1 MRTTSR
7 RTPGSQVTTPAKESA
22 SRPVGQ
28 QPAPPDD
35 PRQDELYV
43 RIAKRAYEMYLR
55 RGSHEGHALEDW
67 LEAGRSTRRA
77 QVQGHLQAI
86 EAALSL
92 DNSKARLEANLNR
105 RSLVRVSRL
114 PNTRSFIHS

>member
-1 MRTTSR
+1 MLVYIHLTRQEGGTR
-7 RTPGSQVTTPAKESA
+7 CELHHDERPGHKPQPRAKESA

-55 RGSHEGHALEDW
+55 RGNEEGDAPEDW
-67 LEAGRSTRRA
+67 LEAERE
-77 QVQGHLQAI
+77 V
-86 EAALSL
+86 LSQM
-92 DNSKARLEANLNR
+92 SAGAE
-105 RSLVRVSRL
+105 SRGIGVT
-114 PNTRSFIHS
+114 PHAS

>member
-7 RTPGSQVTTPAKESA
+7 RTTGSQATTPAKESA

-28 QPAPPDD
+28 QSAPPDD

-55 RGSHEGHALEDW
+55 RGNEEGHALEDW
-67 LEAGRSTRRA
+67 LEAERE
-77 QVQGHLQAI
+77 V
-86 EAALSL
+86 LSQMP
-92 DNSKARLEANLNR
+92 AGPE
-105 RSLVRVSRL
+105 SRGIGVT
-114 PNTRSFIHS
+114 PHAS

>member
-1 MRTTSR
+1 MRTASR

-28 QPAPPDD
+28 QPAPADD

-43 RIAKRAYEMYLR
+43 RIAKRAYEVYLR

-67 LEAGRSTRRA
+67 LDAGRSPLTRQIQA
-77 QVQGHLQAI
+77 HLKAI
-86 EAALSL
+86 EAPLIL
-92 DNSKARLEANLNR
+92 C
-105 RSLVRVSRL
+105 
-114 PNTRSFIHS
+114 SF